1 MDPQNNQKNDQDV
14 AQSQY
19 FDPFPKPQTIP
30 AGWDTSTLLSAP
42 IVAPSQQAE
51 DTTES
56 ESN

>member
-1 MDPQNNQKNDQDV
+1 MDPQKNQTNNQDV

-42 IVAPSQQAE
+42 ITSPTQQAA
-51 DTTES
+51 DTTEC